1 MKNFYDVYGSSIT
14 ESIDDLPV
22 IYCDMDMVLCDFLK
36 RAEEVLGKPFP
47 KADPITR
54 WPIIS
59 GTKDFWSSLE
69 WMPGSKKMWQFIS
82 KYNPHILSAY
92 STKDANSRKGKTD
105 WLRKNA
111 KLTQKSR
118 IHLVMREDKQKYAM
132 TKDGKP
138 NLLIDDYIKN
148 VNEFKAKGGIGVHH
162 TSPMGTIAELKRLGF
177 K

>member
-1 MKNFYDVYGSSIT
+1 MKDFYDVYSSTIT
-14 ESIDDLPV
+14 ESIEDLPT

-36 RAEEVLGKPFP
+36 GAERVLGKPFP
-47 KADPITR
+47 KADRTTR
-54 WPIIS
+54 WPMIS
-59 GTKDFWSSLE
+59 GTKNFWADLD
-69 WMPGSKKMWQFIS
+69 WMPGSKRLWQFID
-82 KYNPHILSAY
+82 KYDAHILSAY
-92 STKDANSRKGKTD
+92 STKDANSRKGKMD

-118 IHLVMREDKQKYAM
+118 IHLVLREDKQKFAM
-132 TKDGKP
+132 TVDGKP

-162 TSPMGTIAELKRLGF
+162 TSAMGTIAELKRLGF